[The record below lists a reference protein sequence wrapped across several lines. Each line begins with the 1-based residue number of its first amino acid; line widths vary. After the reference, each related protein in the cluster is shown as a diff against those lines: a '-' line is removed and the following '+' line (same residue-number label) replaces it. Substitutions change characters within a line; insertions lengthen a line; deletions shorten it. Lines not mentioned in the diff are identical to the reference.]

1 MQIANLFLCRSP
13 RLSAFT
19 LGPLSNPLIP
29 AGILVEIAIIMLI
42 VYTDPGNSLFGTAP
56 VGFEVWLLAIPFAAA
71 MLAMDEGRKWL
82 VRQMAARRRGS
93 VR

>member
-1 MQIANLFLCRSP
+1 MQIVNLFLCRSP
-13 RLSAFT
+13 RLSVFT
-19 LGPLSNPLIP
+19 PGPFSNRLIP
-29 AGILVEIAIIMLI
+29 VGILVEIAIVLLI

-56 VGFEVWLLAIPFAAA
+56 VAFEVWLFAAPFAAA
-71 MLAMDEGRKWL
+71 MLAVEEGRKWL